1 MKDSDKVTIL
11 EQIQS
16 RQLLSP
22 QQLTELAE
30 ESRASGTDM
39 LDLIVTQQLI
49 DEEQFTEVK
58 AEVLR
63 VPYVHLVDQDI
74 PNDVLNL
81 VSQDIAENYQ
91 LVPWSKQEGEVSV
104 AMADPHDYKAI
115 EALDFIGRKENIK
128 WKYYLASDSSISSVL
143 RQYADLT
150 DEVAEALQASEE
162 GMHEDIEEEVEDS
175 VKSAPISKMVA
186 VILRYAVVGSAS
198 DVHIEPT
205 KDGTRVRYRVDGVL
219 HTSLQMPKNVH
230 NSLVARIKVLA
241 NLKLDE
247 TRLPQDGRFH
257 SQIEGREVDFR
268 VSTLPVLGQEK
279 VVLRI
284 LDKAI
289 GIRTLAE
296 LGFHDRNLHMIEN
309 HLERPHGMILVTGPT
324 GSGKSTTLYSI
335 LQDLNQ
341 EERNIITLEDP
352 VEYNMPGISQSQ
364 IHPEIGLTFARGLR
378 SILRQDPD
386 IIMVGEVRDN
396 ETAELA
402 IHAALTGHM
411 LLSTL
416 HTTDALGAIPRLI
429 DMKAESFLIASAL
442 NLVIA
447 QRLVRKNCVDCVT
460 ETQLPV
466 KTESEVLRELQS
478 IPEKSLPKD
487 ITMKLPLTVYHG
499 VGCPKCEG
507 SGYHG
512 RVAISEVIEITPRLQ
527 DIIASEE
534 INQFEL
540 VHREL
545 EEQGM
550 VNMRQDGIILALRGQ
565 TTIEEVWTAT
575 TE

>member
-186 VILRYAVVGSAS
+186 VILRYAVEGSAS